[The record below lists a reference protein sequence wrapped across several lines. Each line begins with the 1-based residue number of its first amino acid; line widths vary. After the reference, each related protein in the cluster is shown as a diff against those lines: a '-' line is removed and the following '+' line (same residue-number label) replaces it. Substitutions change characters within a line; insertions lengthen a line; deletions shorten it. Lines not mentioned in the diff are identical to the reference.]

1 VGAGTGTGEHYPS
14 VRTRCHLDQ
23 EDREKELVYTAH
35 KLEEAELLGALSNE
49 PLVIGSIAV
58 AKAIIWP
65 SKVNL

>member
-1 VGAGTGTGEHYPS
+1 VDGAKAGEKQKNGFIYS
-14 VRTRCHLDQ
+14 WLFE
-23 EDREKELVYTAH
+23 EDREKELVYTAQ

>member
-1 VGAGTGTGEHYPS
+1 
-14 VRTRCHLDQ
+14 
-23 EDREKELVYTAH
+23 VYTAQ